1 MHFLSCAPLLQQHWH
16 YTGTFRMEG
25 SGSAWQNPFLVSRR
39 NWKIRPWEGAELA
52 LATSTGFESLCSN
65 SLFMVGGKSFT
76 IFTFF
81 HDIFN
86 FSYPTWTKILKLFKT
101 AKDFTSS
108 FLLSSKTGGQGTEAK
123 RKRKRIKEEL
133 FFRRICDMLKRNF

>member
-1 MHFLSCAPLLQQHWH
+1 MAESIPSEQEESEDPALGAGSKSQHRVWI
-16 YTGTFRMEG
+16 FV
-25 SGSAWQNPFLVSRR
+25 L
-39 NWKIRPWEGAELA
+39 
-52 LATSTGFESLCSN
+52 GFS
-65 SLFMVGGKSFT
+65 FMVGGKSFT

-86 FSYPTWTKILKLFKT
+86 FLYPTWTKILKLFRT

-123 RKRKRIKEEL
+123 GKR
-133 FFRRICDMLKRNF
+133 RRG

>member
-1 MHFLSCAPLLQQHWH
+1 MLEF
-16 YTGTFRMEG
+16 T
-25 SGSAWQNPFLVSRR
+25 
-39 NWKIRPWEGAELA
+39 
-52 LATSTGFESLCSN
+52 
-65 SLFMVGGKSFT
+65 FMVGGKSFT

-123 RKRKRIKEEL
+123 RKRKRG
-133 FFRRICDMLKRNF
+133 